1 MVLGLCTKERNNNG
15 GLSDGSKIH
24 NPSIVVVTIDGF
36 FHEA

>member
-1 MVLGLCTKERNNNG
+1 
-15 GLSDGSKIH
+15 LSDGSKIH